1 MRNSRTAMK
10 SDPHYPQL
18 EKAHTQQ
25 QRLSTAKNKIILKTK
40 CCSHQLLD
48 RLQCAK
54 ITASDSVCDQPLP
67 HSARKCRA
75 HPLQSPG
82 LWEAQP
88 LESEALRPLTQ
99 ALSPWQEAPWQDY
112 PGLVICASRCGQSI
126 PLRFSFGTV
135 KDHLVNKLKFSALAL
150 RILVT
155 FRPQRPGH
163 PSQNRDPR
171 DSIGGGPKGQHWK
184 SEPVCPTTAEQ
195 SQFVLSLTW
204 T

>member
-1 MRNSRTAMK
+1 MRNSHTAMN
-10 SDPHYPQL
+10 SNPHYPQL
-18 EKAHTQQ
+18 EKAHTEQ
-25 QRLSTAKNKIILKTK
+25 QRLSTAKNKIILKTN

-99 ALSPWQEAPWQDY
+99 ALSPWQDY
-112 PGLVICASRCGQSI
+112 PDLVICASRRGQSI

-135 KDHLVNKLKFSALAL
+135 KDHLGNKLKF
-150 RILVT
+150 
-155 FRPQRPGH
+155 
-163 PSQNRDPR
+163 
-171 DSIGGGPKGQHWK
+171 
-184 SEPVCPTTAEQ
+184 
-195 SQFVLSLTW
+195 
-204 T
+204 